1 MLKNHI
7 ILVDQLLI
15 LQENMYDYTIIAV
28 IVRRLRY
35 V

>member
-15 LQENMYDYTIIAV
+15 LQENMYDYTIFAV
-28 IVRRLRY
+28 IVRRLSY